1 MRISLGLARGPC
13 YQSVPLSLWRSLP
26 YRLTAAAR
34 TYDGLDRRIWILAGV
49 RGINT
54 MGLSLV
60 MSFMALYL
68 VTQRGVSGAA
78 GGAIYLATN
87 VCQALANSYA
97 GHLSDRVGHRRIMVT
112 ALAARAAVIA
122 LLGALVLAHAA
133 IAVLVPV
140 LMLSASLRGGF
151 EPIASAMVADV
162 APPDR
167 RVAAFGLQRVG
178 INLGWLVGPSLG
190 GLLASRIDYGAV
202 FFCAVPPILLSAY
215 AIGRIGE
222 PPTRSIGSRAAA
234 ASLLPT
240 PGTLAETSPR
250 PRAEV
255 ALLLGGALLFAMAQI
270 QLFTTFSIYAKS
282 QVGAS
287 EQAIGLLYGVNGLT
301 VVLFQIPVVALLS
314 RFSHVRGL
322 VVGSVLYIAAFLG
335 IGAATGVVSLGLAVL
350 LTTVGEVVI
359 SPAQQATV
367 AELGDPSRLGRAFGL
382 FGTMQML
389 GVALGPL
396 VGGLAYDHLRTR
408 PLLMWGCLAAMP
420 AVLVGVYG
428 RFGALHRRRRAR
440 ADNRPSVWE
449 SQTES

>member
-1 MRISLGLARGPC
+1 
-13 YQSVPLSLWRSLP
+13 LSPWRSLP
-26 YRLTAAAR
+26 SRLAAAAK
-34 TYDGLDRRIWILAGV
+34 TYEGLDRRIWVLAGV

-78 GGAIYLATN
+78 SGAIYLAAN
-87 VCQALANSYA
+87 LCQALANSYA
-97 GHLSDRVGHRRIMVT
+97 GHLSDRIGHRRIMVA
-112 ALAARAAVIA
+112 ALASRAAVIA
-122 LLGALVLAHAA
+122 LLGGLVLAHAP
-133 IAVLVPV
+133 IPVLVPV
-140 LMLSASLRGGF
+140 LVVSASLRGGF

-162 APPDR
+162 APADR

-202 FFCAVPPILLSAY
+202 FFCAVPPILLSAW
-215 AIGRIGE
+215 AIGRIEE
-222 PPTRSIGSRAAA
+222 PRTRSVASRAAA

-240 PGTLAETSPR
+240 PAALADTSPR
-250 PRAEV
+250 PRAEI
-255 ALLLGGALLFAMAQI
+255 ALLLGGALLFSMVQI

-287 EQAIGLLYGVNGLT
+287 EQAIGILYGVNGLT

-314 RFSHVRGL
+314 RFSHARGL
-322 VVGSVLYIAAFLG
+322 VAGCVLYIAAFLG
-335 IGAATGVVSLGLAVL
+335 MGAATDVFGLGLAVL
-350 LTTVGEVVI
+350 LTTIGEVVI
-359 SPAQQATV
+359 TPAQQATV
-367 AELGDPSRLGRAFGL
+367 AEMGDPSRLGRAFGV

-396 VGGLAYDHLRTR
+396 FGGLAYDHLRAR

-420 AVLVGVYG
+420 AVLVGVYA
-428 RFGALHRRRRAR
+428 RFGALHRRRQAR
-440 ADNRPSVWE
+440 ADNPPPVWE